1 MSMSDA
7 TTGHSAGLRAG
18 RSRDAAASKDAL
30 LQAARALFGQRGF
43 EGTTIR
49 EIGEQAGVDA
59 ALIAR
64 YFGSKADL
72 YIAAVMAEDA
82 EERPGAYEGLE
93 QMADVAM
100 TQADRRG
107 PGPILQ
113 AIVRSDT
120 SAEIRAAARDLLEPR
135 LAAPLAARMTA
146 QGVDQPQLRAEVA
159 VSRCSASCSVAHWD
173 GSTRSGWCPATSS
186 SPSSLTPSARSP
198 GTVPSDRALVLTER

>member
-1 MSMSDA
+1 MSLSDA

-82 EERPGAYEGLE
+82 EAHPGEYEGLE

-107 PGPILQ
+107 VGPILQ

-120 SAEIRAAARDLLEPR
+120 SAEIRGAALDRLGPR
-135 LAAPLAARMTA
+135 LVGPLVANMGA
-146 QGVDQPQLRAEVA
+146 QDIDRPQLRAQVA
-159 VSRCSASCSVAHWD
+159 VSALIGISL
-173 GSTRSGWCPATSS
+173 GRSLGWFEEI
-186 SPSSLTPSARSP
+186 R
-198 GTVPSDRALVLTER
+198 TVPREELVALIVDALDAITGNGPER

>member
-1 MSMSDA
+1 VSTSDA
-7 TTGHSAGLRAG
+7 TTGHPAGPRAG

-49 EIGEQAGVDA
+49 EIGERAGVDA

-72 YIAAVMAEDA
+72 YIASVMAEDA
-82 EERPGAYEGLE
+82 EGHPGEYEGLE

-100 TQADRRG
+100 TRADRRG

-120 SAEIRAAARDLLEPR
+120 SAEIRDAALDR
-135 LAAPLAARMTA
+135 LARRMVGPLVANMRA
-146 QGVDQPQLRAEVA
+146 QGVDRPRLRAQVA
-159 VSRCSASCSVAHWD
+159 VAALH
-173 GSTRSGWCPATSS
+173 GIT
-186 SPSSLTPSARSP
+186 LARSL
-198 GTVPSDRALVLTER
+198 GWFEEIRSVPRDELVALIVDALGAITGDGPEH

>member
-1 MSMSDA
+1 VSMSDA
-7 TTGHSAGLRAG
+7 TAGSSAGPRAG
-18 RSRDAAASKDAL
+18 RPRDAAASKDAL
-30 LQAARALFGQRGF
+30 LQAARDLFGQRGF

-49 EIGEQAGVDA
+49 EIGERAGVDA

-82 EERPGAYEGLE
+82 EGHPGEYEGLE
-93 QMADVAM
+93 QIADAAM

-120 SAEIRAAARDLLEPR
+120 SAEIRAAARDLLQPR
-135 LAAPLAARMTA
+135 LVGPLVAEMTA
-146 QGVDQPQLRAEVA
+146 EGVDRPQLRAEVA
-159 VSRCSASCSVAHWD
+159 ISALFGISLGRSLGWFDEIRSVPRDELVALIVDALGAITGD
-173 GSTRSGWCPATSS
+173 GP
-186 SPSSLTPSARSP
+186 
-198 GTVPSDRALVLTER
+198 ER